1 MSFFQGMRRA
11 TIVIV
16 EGVLFWLCGVLLSQ
30 GLVQEGSQPIL
41 VAIFAIIYGAN
52 TIGQNSQ
59 HMPDIARARRSSSLL
74 FHILD
79 TPDEYQTAQT
89 QAPTVHRPI
98 VGAIDFRSVSFRYPH
113 RHNYVLRDF
122 SLAVAVGEKVGL
134 VGESGSGKSTVLQ
147 LLMRIYEPSSGAIL
161 LDGRD
166 IKEYDL
172 YSLRR
177 QIGVVSQ

>member
-1 MSFFQGMRRA
+1 M
-11 TIVIV
+11 
-16 EGVLFWLCGVLLSQ
+16 
-30 GLVQEGSQPIL
+30 
-41 VAIFAIIYGAN
+41 
-52 TIGQNSQ
+52 
-59 HMPDIARARRSSSLL
+59 
-74 FHILD
+74 
-79 TPDEYQTAQT
+79 
-89 QAPTVHRPI
+89 
-98 VGAIDFRSVSFRYPH
+98 
-113 RHNYVLRDF
+113 LRDF